1 MCLVY
6 NELPPENLREEGL
19 DDGHLLEGRLHL
31 TAHDREEQQHR
42 HHQHLYTTTIYNNIH
57 NPKQYK
63 GEHIKMGTFPYC
75 TFCEGMFCE
84 GDVLNMRRFVK
95 VDVWHKGKLRIE
107 EDVVLRGTFCV

>member
-6 NELPPENLREEGL
+6 TELPPENLREEGL

-63 GEHIKMGTFPYC
+63 GEHT
-75 TFCEGMFCE
+75 
-84 GDVLNMRRFVK
+84 VLRWGLFLTAHFVRVCFVK
-95 VDVWHKGKLRIE
+95 
-107 EDVVLRGTFCV
+107 GTY